1 MALKKKKICVSRQ
14 KKTVE
19 QKVSAPS
26 TVGVYGQVDATNF
39 SAVQQLWGLGGNHW
53 YYIPSKASNGFEP
66 RQSTPVFI
74 NSNLD
79 TYMAMTTSPDI
90 TAGDFKGELER
101 EHLNCF
107 PKLGE
112 IRVYALMMKQNSS
125 LYCLPDTFPIKHA
138 FNGSK
143 GTWFIYMEA
152 SVSSTF
158 GNPWSSKCVADDFCN
173 RATDITECK
182 SKNRIKRALCAK
194 AVLKGFV
201 RAVHLS
207 RIKKEKKKVN
217 RKRFKNYTPRR
228 VENRRLRRTGGTHET
243 EQLDNREVPHFERSG
258 LFETGIENEHRRE
271 PNSIPVPS
279 KTLSESV
286 SVSVSGIIKKYFSN
300 DDEVTSS
307 SEQLKSRT
315 DDKCLRRE
323 SYTTPCYKVRARPKM
338 ILSSLPV
345 EPSSGTLPNG
355 RKRPEVGKRLLIAA
369 NNLRISA
376 TKQKSAFSLCRDGR
390 LLVPK
395 SSTLVRTLVFDIR
408 DEDD

>member
-1 MALKKKKICVSRQ
+1 MASSLD
-14 KKTVE
+14 
-19 QKVSAPS
+19 KV
-26 TVGVYGQVDATNF
+26 
-39 SAVQQLWGLGGNHW
+39 
-53 YYIPSKASNGFEP
+53 
-66 RQSTPVFI
+66 PVFI

-79 TYMAMTTSPDI
+79 THMAMTTSLDI
-90 TAGDFKGELER
+90 TAGDFKNFV
-101 EHLNCF
+101 LN
-107 PKLGE
+107 
-112 IRVYALMMKQNSS
+112 VQVKQNSS

-138 FNGSK
+138 FNGSQ

-152 SVSSTF
+152 SVSSMF
-158 GNPWSSKCVADDFCN
+158 GNPRSSKCVADDFYN
-173 RATDITECK
+173 RSTNITECK
-182 SKNRIKRALCAK
+182 SKSRIKRVLYAK
-194 AVLKGFV
+194 AVLKGFL

-217 RKRFKNYTPRR
+217 RKGLKNYTPRR
-228 VENRRLRRTGGTHET
+228 VENWHLRRTGETRET
-243 EQLDNREVPHFERSG
+243 EQLDKREAPHFERSG
-258 LFETGIENEHRRE
+258 LFETGIENEHRRG

-307 SEQLKSRT
+307 SEVNFAAIQHRPAQQLKSRT

-355 RKRPEVGKRLLIAA
+355 RRRPEVGKRLLIAS

-376 TKQKSAFSLCRDGR
+376 TKQKPAFSLCRDGR